1 MANSRVAAQ
10 GLRRVPHVRIIPSCR
25 SLVKTETKGW
35 SEADRTLVLGVKA
48 GTRDA
53 NVLMLI
59 RGHAKREEIPD
70 ERADCSG
77 YLIKSCSVEE
87 SVVVENDNSRISF
100 AVASVNTSFIFFER
114 GISPNV
120 VLLTQS
126 RSPVTVFA
134 YSTGAVGHLDC
145 PSRGYLVYPINDNG
159 ELPARWGGRL
169 GMAMPCGL
177 PGNDGAL
184 VPIVMGPPKARA
196 PKAFRIIRA
205 PQQPEAREVIDLS
218 SEVEEGNHM
227 DFDAGRMG
235 EFSQEGDG
243 DPYAQ

>member
-1 MANSRVAAQ
+1 MANSRVSAQ
-10 GLRRVPHVRIIPSCR
+10 GLGRVPHVRIIPPCR

-53 NVLMLI
+53 NVRMLI
-59 RGHAKREEIPD
+59 RGHAKREEVPD
-70 ERADCSG
+70 VRADCSK

-87 SVVVENDNSRISF
+87 SDVVENDNSRISF
-100 AVASVNTSFIFFER
+100 AVPSVNTSFILFER

-134 YSTGAVGHLDC
+134 YSTGAVGHLEC

-159 ELPARWGGRL
+159 ELPARWGGR
-169 GMAMPCGL
+169 MSMPYGL

-184 VPIVMGPPKARA
+184 VPIVMGPPRARD
-196 PKAFRIIRA
+196 PRAFRVIRA
-205 PQQPEAREVIDLS
+205 PQQPEAREVIDLT
-218 SEVEEGNHM
+218 SEVEEGDHM
-227 DFDAGRMG
+227 DFDASRMG
-235 EFSQEGDG
+235 DFSQEGGG